1 MQKVVLFWFR
11 RDLRLSD
18 NTGLSAALQSG
29 FPVVP
34 LFIFDKAILRQLE
47 DKDDKR
53 VSFIYT
59 ALQHLQKQ
67 LVAAGSTLEVRDGN
81 VEDVFSILVNAYDVQ
96 AVYANQDYE
105 PSALQRDGSVKTF
118 LAKKNIRFHLY
129 KDQVI
134 FEKNEVVKED
144 GSNYMVFTPYARK
157 WKALLQKRPVQHV
170 ASERLLQRFYRQ
182 QPLQFPALESFGFV
196 FNSAIPPLPRI
207 DETKIIHYDQTRD
220 TPSIP
225 GTTRMGVHL
234 RFGTLSVRKL
244 VAKALPLNEVFL
256 NELIWREF
264 FMQILW
270 HHPRVVN
277 EACKKEYDAI
287 AWRNNEQEFEQ
298 WCKGETGFPI
308 VDAGMR
314 ELNETGFMHNRV
326 RMIAGSFLV
335 KDLLIDWR
343 WGEAWFARKLLDFEL
358 SSNNGNW
365 QWVAGCGCDSAP
377 YFRVFNPSL
386 QAKKFDPQG
395 LYIRRWV
402 PEFGTATYAKPM
414 VDHAGAKERCIRAYK
429 KALQRQT
436 RMA

>member
-18 NTGLSAALQSG
+18 NAGLYAALRSG
-29 FPVVP
+29 LPVVP
-34 LFIFDKAILRQLE
+34 LFIFDKTILLQLE
-47 DKDDKR
+47 DNDDKR
-53 VSFIYT
+53 VSFIYS
-59 ALQHLQKQ
+59 ALQHLQQQ
-67 LVAAGSTLEVRDGN
+67 LAAVGSTLDVRYGN
-81 VEDVFSILVNAYDVQ
+81 VEDIFLTVVREYDVQ
-96 AVYANQDYE
+96 AVYTNQDYE
-105 PSALQRDGSVKTF
+105 PSARQRDETNRMF
-118 LAKKNIRFHLY
+118 LAKKNIPFYSY

-134 FEKNEVVKED
+134 FEKDEVVKED
-144 GSNYMVFTPYARK
+144 GSNYMVFTPYAKK
-157 WKALLQKRPVQHV
+157 WKALLQQKPVQHFF
-170 ASERLLQRFYRQ
+170 SERLLQHYYCQ
-182 QPLQFPALESFGFV
+182 DPLQIPALESLGFV
-196 FNSAIPPLPRI
+196 FNPAIPPLSRI

-220 TPSIP
+220 TPSVK

-234 RFGTLSVRKL
+234 RFGTVSVRKL
-244 VAKALPLNEVFL
+244 VEKALLLNEVFL

-264 FMQILW
+264 FMQVLW

-287 AWRNNEQEFEQ
+287 AWRNNEQEFAQ

-395 LYIRRWV
+395 IYIRRWV
-402 PEFGTATYAKPM
+402 PEFDTATYAEPM
-414 VDHAGAKERCIRAYK
+414 VDHASAKERCIRAYK
-429 KALQRQT
+429 KALQKQSRI
-436 RMA
+436 A